1 MYQVTRQIY
10 RSIWGVMCIP
20 AAALTQ
26 ANLQEVS
33 EGVLLMQSEESD
45 LGKGTHAVL

>member
-1 MYQVTRQIY
+1 M
-10 RSIWGVMCIP
+10 GIP

-26 ANLQEVS
+26 ANPQEVS

-45 LGKGTHAVL
+45 LGKGTHTVL